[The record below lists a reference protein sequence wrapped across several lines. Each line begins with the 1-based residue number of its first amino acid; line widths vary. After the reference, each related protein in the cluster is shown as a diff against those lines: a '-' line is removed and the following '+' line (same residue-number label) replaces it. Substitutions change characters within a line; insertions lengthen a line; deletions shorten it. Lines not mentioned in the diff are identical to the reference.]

1 MKFNFDNVE
10 FDNYDYD
17 CLSDIIFD
25 ALEKE
30 NLSKEEIFDYWKML
44 PDDIKADAIK
54 WGISDTPTRESIF
67 EWLEKNK

>member
-1 MKFNFDNVE
+1 M
-10 FDNYDYD
+10 DYFT
-17 CLSDIIFD
+17 I
-25 ALEKE
+25 K
-30 NLSKEEIFDYWKML
+30 KTIFDYWKML